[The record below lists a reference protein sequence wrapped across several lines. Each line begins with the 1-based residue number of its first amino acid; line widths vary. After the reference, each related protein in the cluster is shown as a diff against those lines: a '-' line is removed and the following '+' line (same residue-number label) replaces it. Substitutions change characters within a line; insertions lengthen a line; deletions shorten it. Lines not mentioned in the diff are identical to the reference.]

1 MKRLLLASTV
11 LALGGQVFGEQAR
24 AAPPTVYN
32 WTGCYIGANAGA
44 GWSRNQV
51 SEPLNA
57 TFQNFAPVGSSF
69 DANSNAAF
77 IGGGQLG
84 CNYQFAP
91 NWVVGLQG
99 DMSFGG
105 ISGQADDPF
114 FAGKNPGPVTLQAKT
129 TWIASAQGRV
139 GYAWNNILLYGT
151 GGPAWAHT
159 KFSGGNLDRF
169 GNPADFCFSGGL
181 GVACTP
187 TGSDTRLGWTLGAGF
202 EWAFNNNWSA
212 GFVYNHY
219 AFGSRNVTLTDPN
232 AFSSTVADITVK
244 TQIDTAKVT
253 LNYRFWPG
261 MR

>member
-11 LALGGQVFGEQAR
+11 LALGSLSEQAL
-24 AAPPTVYN
+24 AAPPTIYN

-44 GWSRNQV
+44 GWNRNQV
-51 SEPLNA
+51 SEPHNQGGQFLV
-57 TFQNFAPVGSSF
+57 PVDSTLDVNGPGG
-69 DANSNAAF
+69 F
-77 IGGGQLG
+77 IGGGQFG
-84 CNYQFAP
+84 CNYQFAS

-99 DMSFGG
+99 DVSFGSL
-105 ISGQADDPF
+105 SGQADDPF
-114 FAGKNPGPVTLQAKT
+114 FAGKNGGPPTFQAKT
-129 TWIASAQGRV
+129 TWVASAQGRV
-139 GYAWNNILLYGT
+139 GYAWNNILLFGT
-151 GGPAWAHT
+151 GGPAWART
-159 KFSGGNLDRF
+159 TFSGDNLDVF
-169 GNPADFCFSGGL
+169 GNPSAFCFSGGP
-181 GVACTP
+181 GVACAP

-202 EWAFNNNWSA
+202 EWAFANNWTA

-232 AFSSTVADITVK
+232 AFASTVADITVK